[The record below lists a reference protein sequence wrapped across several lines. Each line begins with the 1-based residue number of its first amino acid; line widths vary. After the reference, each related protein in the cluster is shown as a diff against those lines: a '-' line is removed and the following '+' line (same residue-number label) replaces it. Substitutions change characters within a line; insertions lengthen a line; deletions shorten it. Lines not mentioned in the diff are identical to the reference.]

1 LALKIRKSRER
12 TKKIIRPL
20 HETMSQNP
28 KSHLHIPQ
36 PRKGIYAL
44 NIIIHNVLEKK
55 QVMKKDPKGTPKTLM
70 PLVRV

>member
-1 LALKIRKSRER
+1 
-12 TKKIIRPL
+12 
-20 HETMSQNP
+20 MSENP

-44 NIIIHNVLEKK
+44 NIIIHNILEKK